1 MLGLAYCCGVPG
13 LLLNEMA
20 HLVKQLGGC
29 ILDISIHLLLS
40 TLSERPL
47 CYLHSSPHCLRH
59 ESFQLNI
66 KIIRNL

>member
-29 ILDISIHLLLS
+29 ILDISI
-40 TLSERPL
+40 
-47 CYLHSSPHCLRH
+47 Y
-59 ESFQLNI
+59 
-66 KIIRNL
+66 